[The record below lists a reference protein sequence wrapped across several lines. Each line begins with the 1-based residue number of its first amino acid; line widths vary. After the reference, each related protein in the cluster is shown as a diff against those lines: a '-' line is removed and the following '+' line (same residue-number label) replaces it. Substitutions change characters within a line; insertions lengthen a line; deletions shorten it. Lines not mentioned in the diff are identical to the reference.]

1 MLVILMASVA
11 LAGNSYDLSFESGP
25 TQAIYL
31 IEGDEV
37 RFELLGDEHSLIM
50 EGIGSTSVKLD
61 FAPFLNDGDSSMF
74 TGLLL
79 LDTTMKLDLDK
90 DGIADL
96 NVALYS
102 VSEEYEA
109 HLVLQDAS
117 VSASDLITGLV
128 TGDEVD
134 EGNPLS
140 NYVLGA
146 VGVAIVLLL
155 AFLFFREKGVSKEE
169 KKEEVKEEESEE
181 VKEESSEEVKEEVKD
196 KPKVD
201 EAKVVEAKVVEAKVD
216 DSEDDDS
223 EDDGSD
229 NDDLGDD
236 GSEDDYPEVDNL
248 EDDDDD

>member
-1 MLVILMASVA
+1 MGKGLYLWIAILVVLMTSLV
-11 LAGNSYDLSFESGP
+11 LAGNSYDLSFDSGP

-50 EGIGSTSVKLD
+50 EGVGSTSVKVD

-74 TGLLL
+74 SGLLL

-102 VSEEYEA
+102 VSDEYVA
-109 HLVLQDAS
+109 HIVLQDAS
-117 VSASDLITGLV
+117 ASASDLVTGLV
-128 TGDEVD
+128 TGDENSED
-134 EGNPLS
+134 SSLS
-140 NYVLGA
+140 NYVLGG

-155 AFLFFREKGVSKEE
+155 AFLFFREKGEAKEE
-169 KKEEVKEEESEE
+169 KKSKAEVKE
-181 VKEESSEEVKEEVKD
+181 D
-196 KPKVD
+196 KAD
-201 EAKVVEAKVVEAKVD
+201 DFEDD

-223 EDDGSD
+223 EDD
-229 NDDLGDD
+229 DLGDD
-236 GSEDDYPEVDNL
+236 GSEDDDPEEDNL
-248 EDDDDD
+248 DDDDDDE